1 MPLGSHA
8 QRSTA
13 QTKAVGDGRARPG
26 RRSEILEVFTDKVAR
41 QGYDTTSFG
50 ELADELEMSKGTIVH
65 HFGSKDRMFEEMVLM
80 YMNRRLADLE
90 VIRRESENPAIQL
103 RLLIL
108 CTLQAQR
115 DDRAATIAVSREFLR
130 FVHEPLMTEVLALRA
145 KYARTVSA
153 IIEDG
158 LKQGLFRP
166 TEPMIAALQIIGMCN
181 WAWTWLRPDG
191 RLTIEQVGNTFIRTV
206 MNGVLLQADEGAM
219 EIPAIPKQIVEMRQK
234 RERELTALLGPRPPI
249 QPSAIKRG

>member
-1 MPLGSHA
+1 MRLEPNAQRTTSHA
-8 QRSTA
+8 KPA
-13 QTKAVGDGRARPG
+13 GHGRVRPG

-41 QGYDTTSFG
+41 QGYDATSFG

-80 YMNRRLADLE
+80 YMNRRLADLD
-90 VIRRESENPAIQL
+90 VIRQEAKDSPTQL

-130 FVHEPLMTEVLALRA
+130 FVHEPLMTEVRALRS

-158 LKQGLFRP
+158 VQAGVFRP

-191 RLTIEQVGNTFIRTV
+191 RLSIEEVAATFMRTV
-206 MNGVLLQADEGAM
+206 MNGALINPDEDAT
-219 EIPAIPKQIVEMRQK
+219 EIPAIPERIVEMRQK
-234 RERELTALLGPRPPI
+234 RERELGALLGPRAPI
-249 QPSAIKRG
+249 EPSAITRG

>member
-1 MPLGSHA
+1 MN
-8 QRSTA
+8 
-13 QTKAVGDGRARPG
+13 TKPVADGRTRPG
-26 RRSEILEVFTDKVAR
+26 RRNEILEVFTDKVAR
-41 QGYDTTSFG
+41 QGYDATSFA
-50 ELADELEMSKGTIVH
+50 ELADEMEISKGTIVH

-90 VIRRESENPAIQL
+90 VIQRDAKDPAVQL

-145 KYARTVSA
+145 KYARTVSS

-158 LKQGLFRP
+158 VKQGLFRP

-191 RLTIEQVGNTFIRTV
+191 RLTIEEVAGTFIRSV
-206 MNGVLLQADEGAM
+206 MNGVLVRVDEGAM
-219 EIPAIPKQIVEMRQK
+219 EIPAIPTQIIEMRQK
-234 RERELTALLGPRPPI
+234 RERELDALLGPRSPI
-249 QPSAIKRG
+249 EPSAIRRG